1 MINCG
6 TDIVKISRLEKA
18 LETPGFYEKVF
29 GKNERAEFEK
39 RGARLESLAAAFA
52 AKEAFGKALGTGIR
66 GFSLCEAE
74 VLHKENGAPYLFLSG
89 KAKAVSDKIHAEF
102 SLSLSHD
109 GDYATAFV
117 ICVTKGETYYD
128 ENIAV
133 K

>member
-29 GKNERAEFEK
+29 GKRERAEFEK

-74 VLHKENGAPYLFLSG
+74 VLHKENRIFFCPEKQKPYRIKYTPNSRCR
-89 KAKAVSDKIHAEF
+89 SRTT
-102 SLSLSHD
+102 
-109 GDYATAFV
+109 ATMPRHL
-117 ICVTKGETYYD
+117 
-128 ENIAV
+128 
-133 K
+133 

>member
-29 GKNERAEFEK
+29 GKSERAEFEK

-74 VLHKENGAPYLFLSG
+74 VLHKENGAPYLFCPEKQKPYRIKYTPNSRCR
-89 KAKAVSDKIHAEF
+89 SRTT
-102 SLSLSHD
+102 
-109 GDYATAFV
+109 ATMPRHL
-117 ICVTKGETYYD
+117 
-128 ENIAV
+128 
-133 K
+133 

>member
-29 GKNERAEFEK
+29 GKRERAEFENAAQGLK
-39 RGARLESLAAAFA
+39 VSPPHLRQRKHSAKPWEPEYAAFPC
-52 AKEAFGKALGTGIR
+52 AKRKFCIR
-66 GFSLCEAE
+66 KRRA
-74 VLHKENGAPYLFLSG
+74 VPFLSG

-117 ICVTKGETYYD
+117 ICVTKGE
-128 ENIAV
+128 NIL
-133 K
+133 

>member
-29 GKNERAEFEK
+29 GENERAEFEK

-74 VLHKENGAPYLFLSG
+74 VMHK
-89 KAKAVSDKIHAEF
+89 VSDKIHAEF

-117 ICVTKGETYYD
+117 ICVTKGE
-128 ENIAV
+128 NIL
-133 K
+133 

>member
-29 GKNERAEFEK
+29 
-39 RGARLESLAAAFA
+39 
-52 AKEAFGKALGTGIR
+52 GIR

-117 ICVTKGETYYD
+117 ICVTKGE
-128 ENIAV
+128 NIL
-133 K
+133 

>member
-29 GKNERAEFEK
+29 GENERAEFEK

-89 KAKAVSDKIHAEF
+89 KAKAVSDKIQAEF
-102 SLSLSHD
+102 SHD

-117 ICVTKGETYYD
+117 ICVTKGE
-128 ENIAV
+128 NIL
-133 K
+133 

>member
-29 GKNERAEFEK
+29 GKRERAEFEK

-66 GFSLCEAE
+66 GFSLCEAKFCIRKTAHRIFFCPE
-74 VLHKENGAPYLFLSG
+74 KQKPHRIKYTPNSRCR
-89 KAKAVSDKIHAEF
+89 SRTT
-102 SLSLSHD
+102 
-109 GDYATAFV
+109 ATMPRHL
-117 ICVTKGETYYD
+117 
-128 ENIAV
+128 
-133 K
+133 

>member
-29 GKNERAEFEK
+29 GENERAEFEK

-66 GFSLCEAE
+66 SFSLCEAE
-74 VLHKENGAPYLFLSG
+74 VLHRKTARRPFFCPEKQKPYRIKYTPNSRCR
-89 KAKAVSDKIHAEF
+89 SRTT
-102 SLSLSHD
+102 
-109 GDYATAFV
+109 ATMPRHL
-117 ICVTKGETYYD
+117 
-128 ENIAV
+128 
-133 K
+133 

>member
-29 GKNERAEFEK
+29 GKRERAEFEK
-39 RGARLESLAAAFA
+39 RGARLESLAAA
-52 AKEAFGKALGTGIR
+52 
-66 GFSLCEAE
+66 
-74 VLHKENGAPYLFLSG
+74 
-89 KAKAVSDKIHAEF
+89 F

-117 ICVTKGETYYD
+117 ICVTKGE
-128 ENIAV
+128 NIL
-133 K
+133 

>member
-1 MINCG
+1 MKTKTG
-6 TDIVKISRLEKA
+6 VRQSTKQGYVTVQRL
-18 LETPGFYEKVF
+18 L
-29 GKNERAEFEK
+29 
-39 RGARLESLAAAFA
+39 

-117 ICVTKGETYYD
+117 ICVTKGE
-128 ENIAV
+128 NIL
-133 K
+133 

>member
-29 GKNERAEFEK
+29 GKSERAEFEK

-117 ICVTKGETYYD
+117 ICVMKGE
-128 ENIAV
+128 NIL
-133 K
+133 

>member
-29 GKNERAEFEK
+29 GKRERAEFEK

-74 VLHKENGAPYLFLSG
+74 VLHKETARRT
-89 KAKAVSDKIHAEF
+89 F
-102 SLSLSHD
+102 SVRKSESRI
-109 GDYATAFV
+109 G
-117 ICVTKGETYYD
+117 
-128 ENIAV
+128 
-133 K
+133 

>member
-6 TDIVKISRLEKA
+6 TDIVKISRLEKV
-18 LETPGFYEKVF
+18 LETPGFYEKV
-29 GKNERAEFEK
+29 EK

-117 ICVTKGETYYD
+117 ICVTKGE
-128 ENIAV
+128 NIL
-133 K
+133 

>member
-29 GKNERAEFEK
+29 GENERAEFEK

-66 GFSLCEAE
+66 GFSCAKRKFCIRKTARRTFFCPE
-74 VLHKENGAPYLFLSG
+74 KQKPYRIKYTPNSRCR
-89 KAKAVSDKIHAEF
+89 SRTT
-102 SLSLSHD
+102 
-109 GDYATAFV
+109 ATMPRHL
-117 ICVTKGETYYD
+117 
-128 ENIAV
+128 
-133 K
+133 

>member
-18 LETPGFYEKVF
+18 LETPGFYERF
-29 GKNERAEFEK
+29 RRNERAEFEK

-117 ICVTKGETYYD
+117 ICVTKGE
-128 ENIAV
+128 NIL
-133 K
+133 